1 VIPLAVTLERE
12 CVEELLL
19 KNVDAEACRV
29 AASFNK
35 AVNVRQ
41 QAGWTALSVAT
52 PKSCP
57 LPWRYMFK
65 EAQWMP

>member
-1 VIPLAVTLERE
+1 VLCSWVIPLAVTLERE

-35 AVNVRQ
+35 LLHSDKLLA
-41 QAGWTALSVAT
+41 AL
-52 PKSCP
+52 
-57 LPWRYMFK
+57 LIYR
-65 EAQWMP
+65 